1 MVAEQHG
8 SWVLVEVEQQ
18 GAVAAALQPARIGG
32 RPARRVAL
40 AEQIAPVGTMAIPG
54 GRAALGEVAAVLAT
68 GLAVAAVDLRLCAR
82 IENGRAAPPL
92 RTRALEDTRI
102 QGVLGEVGAAVPR
115 LLGLDARFE
124 LGAIGD
130 VRGRDAALAVCPR

>member
-8 SWVLVEVEQQ
+8 PWVLVEIEQQ
-18 GAVAAALQPARIGG
+18 GAIAAALQPARIGG
-32 RPARRVAL
+32 GPARRVAL
-40 AEQIAPVGTMAIPG
+40 AEQIAPVGTVAIPR
-54 GRAALGEVAAVLAT
+54 GRAALREVAAVLAT
-68 GLAVAAVDLRLCAR
+68 GLAVAAVDLGLCAR

>member
-18 GAVAAALQPARIGG
+18 GAVAAALQPARICCG
-32 RPARRVAL
+32 PARRVAL
-40 AEQIAPVGTMAIPG
+40 AEQIAPVGAVAVPG
-54 GRAALGEVAAVLAT
+54 GGAALGEVFAVLAAW
-68 GLAVAAVDLRLCAR
+68 LAVAAVDLGLRTGV
-82 IENGRAAPPL
+82 EDGRAAPPL

-102 QGVLGEVGAAVPR
+102 QSVLGEVGAAVPR